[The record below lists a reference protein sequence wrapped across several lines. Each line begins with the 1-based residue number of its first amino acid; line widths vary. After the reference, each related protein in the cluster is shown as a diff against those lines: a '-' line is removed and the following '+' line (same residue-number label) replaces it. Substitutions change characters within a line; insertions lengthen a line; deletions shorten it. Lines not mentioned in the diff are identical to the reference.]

1 MEAEPPKADLP
12 KRNRRWYQFSL
23 RTLLVV
29 TVILAL
35 VLGWLGKKIEQ
46 DRNERE
52 IIDGILQQVFPPI
65 SNTHR

>member
-12 KRNRRWYQFSL
+12 KRKRRWYQFSL

-52 IIDGILQQVFPPI
+52 IIDGILQQVFP
-65 SNTHR
+65 SSKTHR